1 MLKQAFYILFFY
13 FTGEFISSFIDGFI
27 PGSVIGMILLFLAL
41 VFKLVKPANVK
52 KLSTILTENMG
63 LFFLPAGVGLMTSLG
78 VISQYWAVILTASVV
93 STILVIASVALIQ
106 QKLGKEVGSNEEPS
120 AIASIV
126 THIGDRY
133 LYGGIGFV

>member
-52 KLSTILTENMG
+52 KLSTI
-63 LFFLPAGVGLMTSLG
+63 FLPAGVGLMTSLG

-106 QKLGKEVGSNEEPS
+106 QKLGKEVGSNE
-120 AIASIV
+120 
-126 THIGDRY
+126 
-133 LYGGIGFV
+133 